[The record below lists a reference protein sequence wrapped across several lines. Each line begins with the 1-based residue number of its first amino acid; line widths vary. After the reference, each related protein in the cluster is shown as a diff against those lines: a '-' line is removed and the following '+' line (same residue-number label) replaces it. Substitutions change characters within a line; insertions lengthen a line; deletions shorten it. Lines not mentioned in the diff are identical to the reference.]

1 MKMEAVEAP
10 AASRPGAAR
19 IALLSGFA
27 LLGFSA
33 LRLLLLAGK
42 ALLFPYE
49 LDYGEGIV
57 WQQMRLIFE
66 GQGYGPIDGFPAIV
80 FHYPPVFHAAAY
92 ALSATG
98 LDPLAAGRLVSLLA
112 TVACA
117 LLVGAFAARLAES
130 PSARLCGAF
139 AALVALAFWPVG
151 YWAPLMR
158 VDMLAFAL
166 GLAGIRFG
174 LAALRRPAFVHAAA
188 ACFVAAVFT
197 KQTAIAA
204 PAATF
209 LVLLLVR
216 PRTAWTGIASCLILG
231 TAALAGLAFAT
242 DGGFLRH
249 IFLYNIN
256 RADYSRL
263 AWIAQQAILHLFF
276 FAAALFAIVQGVAE
290 RLPGYR
296 GTGWRAARETLRQR
310 DGDAAFLLLFVYFA
324 LTGLMLVLVAKSG
337 SNLNY
342 FIEWM
347 LAASIFAGLA
357 VRDSVSAARPSLI
370 ATLVPAALGAQILLL
385 PGSPPWTASMAP
397 ARQPGLERLETAV
410 RASPRPIISDDM
422 VLLMRSGKRVMWE
435 PAIFAELASER
446 IWDERPFIA
455 RIRAREFGFFVTVGD
470 RGSRLFDS
478 RYTPAVAA
486 AIDAA
491 YPRRRLIAGYVI
503 HLPAEAVR

>member
-1 MKMEAVEAP
+1 VKMEAIEA
-10 AASRPGAAR
+10 ADDRRGARR
-19 IALLSGFA
+19 IALWVGLA
-27 LLGFSA
+27 LLAVGA

-66 GQGYGPIDGFPAIV
+66 GRGYGPIDGFPAIV
-80 FHYPPVFHAAAY
+80 FHYPPVFHAAAW

-112 TVACA
+112 TLACA
-117 LLVGAFAARLAES
+117 LIVGGLATRLAEGR
-130 PSARLCGAF
+130 RLCGVF

-166 GLAGIRFG
+166 GLAGIYLG
-174 LAALRRPAFVHAAA
+174 LAALRRPALIHAAA
-188 ACFVAAVFT
+188 LCFVAAVFT

-216 PRTAWTGIASCLILG
+216 PRTAWAGVAACLVLGI
-231 TAALAGLAFAT
+231 AALAALALAT
-242 DGGFLRH
+242 DGGFVRH

-263 AWIAQQAILHLFF
+263 AWIAQQALIHLFF
-276 FAAALFAIVQGVAE
+276 FAAAAFAIVQSLRE
-290 RLPGYR
+290 RLPRYR
-296 GTGWRAARETLRQR
+296 GSGWRAAQDTLRQR
-310 DGDAAFLLLFVYFA
+310 DGDAAFLLLLVYFG

-347 LAASIFAGLA
+347 LAASVFAGLA
-357 VRDSVSAARPSLI
+357 VRDAVSAGKPSLI
-370 ATLVPAALGAQILLL
+370 AALVPVALGGQILLL
-385 PGSPPWTASMAP
+385 PGSPPWTVLMAP
-397 ARQPGLERLETAV
+397 VRQPALHRLEAAV
-410 RASPRPIISDDM
+410 RASPKPIVSDDM
-422 VLLMRSGKRVMWE
+422 VILQRGGKRVMWE

-446 IWDERPFIA
+446 VWDERPFIA
-455 RIRAREFGFFVTVGD
+455 RIRAHEFGFFVTVGD
-470 RGSRLFDS
+470 RGSRLYDS

-486 AIDAA
+486 AMDEA
-491 YPRRRLIAGYVI
+491 YPRRRMVAGYVI
-503 HLPAEAVR
+503 HLPAEAPR

>member
-1 MKMEAVEAP
+1 MVALEAP
-10 AASRPGAAR
+10 AAAR
-19 IALLSGFA
+19 NGPARVALLVGLA

-33 LRLLLLAGK
+33 LRLLLVAAK
-42 ALLFPYE
+42 ALFFPYE

-57 WQQMRLIFE
+57 WQQMLLIF
-66 GQGYGPIDGFPAIV
+66 QGRSYGPIDGFPAIV

-98 LDPLAAGRLVSLLA
+98 LDPLSAGRLVSLLA
-112 TVACA
+112 TLACA
-117 LLVGAFAARLAES
+117 LFVRAFAARLAEGRA
-130 PSARLCGAF
+130 ARLCGAF

-151 YWAPLMR
+151 LWAPLMR
-158 VDMLAFAL
+158 VDMLAFAF

-174 LAALRRPAFVHAAA
+174 LAALRRPALVHAAA
-188 ACFVAAVFT
+188 LCFVAAIFT

-216 PRTAWTGIASCLILG
+216 PRTAKAGIAACLLLG
-231 TAALAGLAFAT
+231 TAALAAFAFAT

-263 AWIAQQAILHLFF
+263 AWIAQQAALHLFF
-276 FAAALFAIVQGVAE
+276 FAAASFAIVQGLAE

-296 GTGWRAARETLRQR
+296 GAGWRAARDTLRR
-310 DGDAAFLLLFVYFA
+310 RPGDAAFLLLLAYFG
-324 LTGLMLVLVAKSG
+324 LTSVMLVLVAKSG
-337 SNLNY
+337 SSLNY

-347 LAASIFAGLA
+347 LAASVFAGLA
-357 VRDSVSAARPSLI
+357 VRDAASAARPSLI
-370 ATLVPAALGAQILLL
+370 AALLPAALGAQILLL
-385 PGSPPWTASMAP
+385 PASPSWTVSMAA
-397 ARQPGLERLETAV
+397 ARQPSLKRLEAAV
-410 RASPRPIISDDM
+410 HASPRPVISDDM
-422 VLLMRSGKRVMWE
+422 VLVLRGGKRVMWE

-446 IWDERPFIA
+446 VWDERPFIA

-478 RYTPAVAA
+478 RYTQAVAA
-486 AIDAA
+486 AMDEA
-491 YPRRRLIAGYVI
+491 YPRRRLIAGYVV
-503 HLPAEAVR
+503 HLPAEARGD

>member
-1 MKMEAVEAP
+1 MEALEA
-10 AASRPGAAR
+10 AAERRGPQR
-19 IALLSGFA
+19 IALAVGLV

-42 ALLFPYE
+42 ALLFPFE

-66 GQGYGPIDGFPAIV
+66 GRGYGPIDGFPAIV
-80 FHYPPVFHAAAY
+80 FHYPPGFHAAAY

-112 TVACA
+112 TLACA
-117 LLVGAFAARLAES
+117 LLVGAFATRLAGGR
-130 PSARLCGAF
+130 RLCGIF

-151 YWAPLMR
+151 FWAPLMR

-166 GLAGIRFG
+166 GLGGIGFG
-174 LAALRRPAFVHAAA
+174 LAALRRPAFIHAASL
-188 ACFVAAVFT
+188 CFVAAVFT

-209 LVLLLVR
+209 VVLLLVR
-216 PRTAWTGIASCLILG
+216 PRTAWTGIAACLLLG
-231 TAALAGLAFAT
+231 TATLAALALAT

-263 AWIAQQAILHLFF
+263 AWIAQQALLHLFF
-276 FAAALFAIVQGVAE
+276 FAAASFAIVQGLRE
-290 RLPGYR
+290 RLPRYR
-296 GTGWRAARETLRQR
+296 GGGWNAARETLRQS
-310 DGDAAFLLLFVYFA
+310 DGDSAFLLLLVYFA

-347 LAASIFAGLA
+347 LAASVFAGLA
-357 VRDSVSAARPSLI
+357 VRDAASAARPSLI
-370 ATLVPAALGAQILLL
+370 AALIPAALGAQILLL

-397 ARQPGLERLETAV
+397 VRQPALERLEAAV
-410 RASPRPIISDDM
+410 RASPRPIVSDDM

-446 IWDERPFIA
+446 VWDERPFIA

-470 RGSRLFDS
+470 RGSRLYDS

-486 AIDAA
+486 AMDEA
-491 YPRRRLIAGYVI
+491 YPRRRLVAGYVI
-503 HLPAEAVR
+503 HLPAEAAR

>member
-1 MKMEAVEAP
+1 MEAVQ
-10 AASRPGAAR
+10 AAADRRGPRR
-19 IALLSGFA
+19 IALAAGLA
-27 LLGFSA
+27 LLGFAA

-57 WQQMRLIFE
+57 WQQMVLIFQ
-66 GQGYGPIDGFPAIV
+66 GHGYGPIDGFPAIV

-92 ALSATG
+92 ALSASG

-112 TVACA
+112 TLVCA
-117 LLVGAFAARLAES
+117 LLIGGLAARLAEGRA
-130 PSARLCGAF
+130 ARLCGAF

-174 LAALRRPAFVHAAA
+174 FAALRRPAFVHAAA
-188 ACFVAAVFT
+188 LCFVAAIFT

-216 PRTAWTGIASCLILG
+216 PRTAWAGIATCLVLG
-231 TAALAGLAFAT
+231 TAVLGALALAT

-249 IFLYNIN
+249 VFLYNIN

-263 AWIAQQAILHLFF
+263 AWIAQQALLHLFF
-276 FAAALFAIVQGVAE
+276 FATALFAIVQGLAE
-290 RLPGYR
+290 RLPAYR
-296 GTGWRAARETLRQR
+296 GAGWRAARDTLRER
-310 DGDAAFLLLFVYFA
+310 DGDAAFLLLLVYFA
-324 LTGLMLVLVAKSG
+324 TTSLMLVLVAKSG

-347 LAASIFAGLA
+347 LAASVFAGLA

-370 ATLVPAALGAQILLL
+370 AALVPAALGAQVLLL
-385 PGSPPWTASMAP
+385 PGSPPWTASMTP
-397 ARQPGLERLETAV
+397 ARQPALNRLEAAV
-410 RASPRPIISDDM
+410 RASPRPIVSDDM
-422 VLLMRSGKRVMWE
+422 VLLMRSGKRVVWE

-446 IWDERPFIA
+446 VWDERPFIS
-455 RIRAREFGFFVTVGD
+455 RIRAHEFGFFVTVGD
-470 RGSRLFDS
+470 RGSRLYDS
-478 RYTPAVAA
+478 RYTPGVAA

-491 YPRRRLIAGYVI
+491 YPRRRLVAGYVI
-503 HLPAEAVR
+503 HLPADAAP

>member
-1 MKMEAVEAP
+1 MEAPEAP
-10 AASRPGAAR
+10 AGTRNGPAR
-19 IALLSGFA
+19 VALLVGLA

-57 WQQMRLIFE
+57 WQQMVLIFQ
-66 GQGYGPIDGFPAIV
+66 GGGYGPIDGFPAIV

-112 TVACA
+112 TLACA
-117 LLVGAFAARLAES
+117 LLVGAFAARLAEGRA
-130 PSARLCGAF
+130 ARLCGAF

-174 LAALRRPAFVHAAA
+174 LAALRRRAFVHAAA
-188 ACFVAAVFT
+188 LCFVAAIFT

-209 LVLLLVR
+209 LVLLVVR
-216 PRTAWTGIASCLILG
+216 PRTAWTGIAACLLLG
-231 TAALAGLAFAT
+231 TAVLAALAIAT

-249 IFLYNIN
+249 IFLYNLN

-263 AWIAQQAILHLFF
+263 AWIGQQALLHLFF
-276 FAAALFAIVQGVAE
+276 FAAAAFAIVQGLAE
-290 RLPGYR
+290 RLPRYR
-296 GTGWRAARETLRQR
+296 GRGWRAARDTLRQR
-310 DGDAAFLLLFVYFA
+310 DGDAAFLLLLVYFV

-347 LAASIFAGLA
+347 LTASVFAGVA
-357 VRDSVSAARPSLI
+357 VRNSASATRPSLI
-370 ATLVPAALGAQILLL
+370 AALIPAALGAQILLL
-385 PGSPPWTASMAP
+385 PGSPPWAVSMAP
-397 ARQPGLERLETAV
+397 PRQPALERLEAAV
-410 RASPRPIISDDM
+410 RASPKPIISDDM
-422 VLLMRSGKRVMWE
+422 VLLMRSGKTVMWE

-446 IWDERPFIA
+446 AWDERPFIA
-455 RIRAREFGFFVTVGD
+455 RIRDRQFGFFVTVGD

-486 AIDAA
+486 AMGEA
-491 YPRRRLIAGYVI
+491 YPRRQLVAGYTV
-503 HLPAEAVR
+503 HLPAEATP

>member
-1 MKMEAVEAP
+1 MEALEAP
-10 AASRPGAAR
+10 AAAR
-19 IALLSGFA
+19 TGPARAALLVGLA

-33 LRLLLLAGK
+33 LRLLLLGGK
-42 ALLFPYE
+42 ALFFPYE

-57 WQQMRLIFE
+57 WQQMVLIFH

-112 TVACA
+112 ALACA
-117 LLVGAFAARLAES
+117 LLVGAFAAGLAEGR
-130 PSARLCGAF
+130 RLCGAF

-151 YWAPLMR
+151 FWAPLMR
-158 VDMLAFAL
+158 VDMLAFAF

-188 ACFVAAVFT
+188 VCFVAAIFT

-216 PRTAWTGIASCLILG
+216 PRTAWAGIAGCLLLG
-231 TAALAGLAFAT
+231 TAALAALAFAT

-263 AWIAQQAILHLFF
+263 AWIAQQALLHLFF
-276 FAAALFAIVQGVAE
+276 FAAALFAIVQGLAE
-290 RLPGYR
+290 RLPAYR
-296 GTGWRAARETLRQR
+296 GAGWRAARETLRDR
-310 DGDAAFLLLFVYFA
+310 PGDAAFLLLLIYFA
-324 LTGLMLVLVAKSG
+324 LTGLMLALVAKSG

-347 LAASIFAGLA
+347 LAASVFAGLA
-357 VRDSVSAARPSLI
+357 VRDSATAARPSLI
-370 ATLVPAALGAQILLL
+370 AALVPAALGVQILLL

-397 ARQPGLERLETAV
+397 VRQPGLERLEAAV
-410 RASPRPIISDDM
+410 RASPKPIISDDM
-422 VLLMRSGKRVMWE
+422 VLLMRAGKRVMWE

-446 IWDERPFIA
+446 VWDERPFIA

-486 AIDAA
+486 AIDQA
-491 YPRRRLIAGYVI
+491 YPRRRLVAGYVI

>member
-1 MKMEAVEAP
+1 MKREAVQV
-10 AASRPGAAR
+10 AAGRRGPQR
-19 IALLSGFA
+19 IALLAGLA
-27 LLGFSA
+27 LLGFAA

-57 WQQMRLIFE
+57 WQQMVLIFQ
-66 GQGYGPIDGFPAIV
+66 GHGYGPIDGFPAIV

-112 TVACA
+112 TLASA
-117 LLVGAFAARLAES
+117 LLVGGLAARLAEGR
-130 PSARLCGAF
+130 ATRLCGAF

-158 VDMLAFAL
+158 VDMLAFAF

-174 LAALRRPAFVHAAA
+174 LAALHRPAFIHAAA
-188 ACFVAAVFT
+188 LCFVAAIFT

-216 PRTAWTGIASCLILG
+216 PRTASAGIAACLLLG
-231 TAALAGLAFAT
+231 TAVLAALALAT

-249 IFLYNIN
+249 VFLYNIN

-263 AWIAQQAILHLFF
+263 AWIARQALLHLFF
-276 FAAALFAIVQGVAE
+276 FAAALFAIVQGLAE
-290 RLPGYR
+290 RLPRYR
-296 GTGWRAARETLRQR
+296 GGWRAARSTLRER
-310 DGDAAFLLLFVYFA
+310 DGDAAFLLLLAYLA
-324 LTGLMLVLVAKSG
+324 LTSLMLVLVAKSG

-370 ATLVPAALGAQILLL
+370 AALVPAALGAQILLL
-385 PGSPPWTASMAP
+385 PGSPPWAASVAS
-397 ARQPGLERLETAV
+397 ARQPQLKRLEAAV
-410 RASPRPIISDDM
+410 RASTKPIISDDM
-422 VLLMRSGKRVMWE
+422 VILQRAGKRVMWE

-446 IWDERPFIA
+446 VWDERPFIA

-470 RGSRLFDS
+470 RGSGLFDS

-486 AIDAA
+486 AIEAA
-491 YPRRRLIAGYVI
+491 YPRRRLVAGYVI
-503 HLPAEAVR
+503 HLPAEAPR

>member
-1 MKMEAVEAP
+1 MEALEAP
-10 AASRPGAAR
+10 AAARHGPAR
-19 IALLSGFA
+19 IALLVGLA

-42 ALLFPYE
+42 ALFFPYE

-57 WQQMRLIFE
+57 WQQMLLMFDGR
-66 GQGYGPIDGFPAIV
+66 GYGPIDGFPAIV

-92 ALSATG
+92 ALSETG
-98 LDPLAAGRLVSLLA
+98 LDPLSAGRLVSLLA
-112 TVACA
+112 TLTCA
-117 LLVGAFAARLAES
+117 LLVGAFAARLAEGR
-130 PSARLCGAF
+130 RLCGAF

-151 YWAPLMR
+151 LWAPLMR

-166 GLAGIRFG
+166 GLGGIGFG

-188 ACFVAAVFT
+188 LCFVVAIFT

-216 PRTAWTGIASCLILG
+216 PRTAQAGIAACLLLG
-231 TAALAGLAFAT
+231 TAALAALAIAT

-263 AWIAQQAILHLFF
+263 AWIAQQALLHLFF
-276 FAAALFAIVQGVAE
+276 FAAALFAIVQGLAE
-290 RLPGYR
+290 RLPRYR
-296 GTGWRAARETLRQR
+296 GAGWRAARDTLRQR
-310 DGDAAFLLLFVYFA
+310 EGDAAFLLLLVYFL
-324 LTGLMLVLVAKSG
+324 LTSLMLVLVAKSG

-347 LAASIFAGLA
+347 LAASVFTGLA
-357 VRDSVSAARPSLI
+357 VRDAASTARPSLI
-370 ATLVPAALGAQILLL
+370 AALLPATLGAQILLL
-385 PGSPPWTASMAP
+385 PGSPPWTVSMAP
-397 ARQPGLERLETAV
+397 ARQPALKRLEAAV
-410 RASPRPIISDDM
+410 RGSPKPIISDDM
-422 VLLMRSGKRVMWE
+422 VLLLRSGKRVMWE
-435 PAIFAELASER
+435 PAIFAELASEHV
-446 IWDERPFIA
+446 WDERPFIA

-470 RGSRLFDS
+470 HGSRLFDS
-478 RYTPAVAA
+478 RYTPPVAA
-486 AIDAA
+486 AIDEA
-491 YPRRRLIAGYVI
+491 YPRRRLVAGYVI
-503 HLPAEAVR
+503 HLPAEAPR

>member
-1 MKMEAVEAP
+1 MKVDAIEVVAERRP
-10 AASRPGAAR
+10 ASRLALAAG
-19 IALLSGFA
+19 LA

-42 ALLFPYE
+42 ALFFPYE

-57 WQQMRLIFE
+57 WQQMVLIFH
-66 GQGYGPIDGFPAIV
+66 GRGYGPIDGFPAIV
-80 FHYPPVFHAAAY
+80 FHYPPGFHAATY
-92 ALSATG
+92 AVSAIG

-112 TVACA
+112 TLACA
-117 LLVGAFAARLAES
+117 LLVGALATRLAEGR
-130 PSARLCGAF
+130 RLCGAF

-197 KQTAIAA
+197 KQTAVAA

-216 PRTAWTGIASCLILG
+216 PRTAWTGIASCLVLG
-231 TAALAGLAFAT
+231 TVALAGLALAT

-263 AWIAQQAILHLFF
+263 AWIAQQALLHLFF
-276 FAAALFAIVQGVAE
+276 FAAALFAIVQGFAE
-290 RLPGYR
+290 RLPRYR
-296 GTGWRAARETLRQR
+296 GAGWRAARETLRQR
-310 DGDAAFLLLFVYFA
+310 DGDAAFLLLLVYFA

-357 VRDSVSAARPSLI
+357 VRDSVSAVRPSLI

-397 ARQPGLERLETAV
+397 ARQPALERLETAV

-446 IWDERPFIA
+446 VWDERPFIA
-455 RIRAREFGFFVTVGD
+455 RIRAREFGFVVTVGD

-486 AIDAA
+486 AMDAA

-503 HLPAEAVR
+503 HLPAEAVQ

>member
-1 MKMEAVEAP
+1 MEAVEA
-10 AASRPGAAR
+10 AAERRKAAR
-19 IALLSGFA
+19 VALLVGLA

-57 WQQMRLIFE
+57 WQQMVLIFQ
-66 GQGYGPIDGFPAIV
+66 GRGYGPIDGFPAIV
-80 FHYPPVFHAAAY
+80 FHYPPAFHAAAY
-92 ALSATG
+92 TLSATG
-98 LDPLAAGRLVSLLA
+98 LDPLVAGRLVSLLA
-112 TVACA
+112 TLACA
-117 LLVGAFAARLAES
+117 LLVGGFAARLAEGRA
-130 PSARLCGAF
+130 ARLCGAF
-139 AALVALAFWPVG
+139 AGLVALAFWPVG

-174 LAALRRPAFVHAAA
+174 LAALRRPVLVHMAAL
-188 ACFVAAVFT
+188 CFVAAVFT
-197 KQTAIAA
+197 KQIAIAA

-209 LVLLLVR
+209 LVLLVVR
-216 PRTAWTGIASCLILG
+216 PRTAWAGIAACLILG
-231 TAALAGLAFAT
+231 TATLAALALAT

-263 AWIAQQAILHLFF
+263 AWIAQQSLLHLFF
-276 FAAALFAIVQGVAE
+276 FAASLFAVVQGLAE
-290 RLPGYR
+290 RLPTYR
-296 GTGWRAARETLRQR
+296 GLGWRAARDTLRGR
-310 DGDAAFLLLFVYFA
+310 EGDAAFLLLLFYFG
-324 LTGLMLVLVAKSG
+324 LTSLMLVLVAKSG

-347 LAASIFAGLA
+347 LAASVFAGLA
-357 VRDSVSAARPSLI
+357 VRDSASAARPSLI
-370 ATLVPAALGAQILLL
+370 AALVPAALGAQILLL

-397 ARQPGLERLETAV
+397 ARQPALERLEAAV
-410 RASPRPIISDDM
+410 RASPKPIISDDM
-422 VLLMRSGKRVMWE
+422 VILMRSGKRVMWE

-446 IWDERPFIA
+446 VWDERPFIA

-486 AIDAA
+486 AIDEA
-491 YPRRRLIAGYVI
+491 YPRRRLIAGYVV
-503 HLPAEAVR
+503 HLPAEAAR